1 VDYVLIYSQKSY
13 SLLKPV
19 VMITKQVKQF
29 LFALLGIAFLASCQ
43 KDLDV
48 ANVDLDQ
55 QRIRVLNGT
64 LNAKATLGRK
74 IYFDARF
81 SEPSG
86 MQSCSSCHLPQQGW
100 VGFGEMPSGPNSRGF
115 KSGMG
120 EGAVSGAFGG
130 RKPPSAAYAT
140 FAPAFTFDAVNDEF
154 IGGLFWDGRAT
165 GAVTGVPAGD
175 QALGPFRNPV
185 EQNHPSREAVL
196 TKLMNDKSYRE
207 MWTRAWGS
215 SLKMDS
221 PESIDEN
228 YKKIGLA
235 IAEFEGSIEV
245 NQFTSKFD
253 AVQRNQAQF
262 TAIESQGM
270 ALFQQAECDN
280 CHSME
285 PVGTTPALFTD
296 FSYDNI
302 GLPQNTAFMNTM
314 RRAPAANLDGG
325 LGSMLANSNNP
336 AWIAFAADN
345 MGAFKTPTLR
355 NVAKGEANKTFMH
368 NGVLKSLKEVV
379 HFYNTRDTDPTWAAP
394 EFPATMNTRRVGRLR
409 LSNADEDA
417 IVAFMRTLS
426 DGWRPGVNNNQGVL

>member
-1 VDYVLIYSQKSY
+1 
-13 SLLKPV
+13 
-19 VMITKQVKQF
+19 
-29 LFALLGIAFLASCQ
+29 
-43 KDLDV
+43 
-48 ANVDLDQ
+48 
-55 QRIRVLNGT
+55 
-64 LNAKATLGRK
+64 
-74 IYFDARF
+74 
-81 SEPSG
+81 
-86 MQSCSSCHLPQQGW
+86 
-100 VGFGEMPSGPNSRGF
+100 
-115 KSGMG
+115 
-120 EGAVSGAFGG
+120 
-130 RKPPSAAYAT
+130 
-140 FAPAFTFDAVNDEF
+140 
-154 IGGLFWDGRAT
+154 
-165 GAVTGVPAGD
+165 
-175 QALGPFRNPV
+175 
-185 EQNHPSREAVL
+185 
-196 TKLMNDKSYRE
+196 
-207 MWTRAWGS
+207 
-215 SLKMDS
+215 
-221 PESIDEN
+221 
-228 YKKIGLA
+228 
-235 IAEFEGSIEV
+235 
-245 NQFTSKFD
+245 
-253 AVQRNQAQF
+253 
-262 TAIESQGM
+262 
-270 ALFQQAECDN
+270 
-280 CHSME
+280 ME

>member
-1 VDYVLIYSQKSY
+1 
-13 SLLKPV
+13 
-19 VMITKQVKQF
+19 MITKQVKQF

-55 QRIRVLNGT
+55 QRIRGIVNGT
-64 LNAKATLGRK
+64 LSAKASLGRK

-140 FAPAFTFDAVNDEF
+140 FAPAFTFDAAEEEF
-154 IGGLFWDGRAT
+154 TGGLFWDGRAT
-165 GAVTGVPAGD
+165 GEVTGVPAGD
-175 QALGPFRNPV
+175 QALGPFTNPV
-185 EQNHPSREAVL
+185 EQNHPSQAAVL
-196 TKLMNDKSYRE
+196 AKIMKDKKYLE
-207 MWTRAWGS
+207 MWSRAWGS
-215 SLKMDS
+215 SLKMDT
-221 PESIDEN
+221 PEEITAN
-228 YKKIGLA
+228 YKKVGLA
-235 IAEFEGSIEV
+235 IAEYEASFEV

-253 AVQRNQAQF
+253 AVQKNQAEF
-262 TAIESQGM
+262 TALERRGM
-270 ALFQQAECDN
+270 VLFQQAECDN
-280 CHSME
+280 CHTME
-285 PVGTTPALFTD
+285 PVGATPALFTD
-296 FSYDNI
+296 FSYENI

-314 RRAPAANLDGG
+314 RRAPTANLDGG

-336 AWIAFAADN
+336 AWMAFAADN

-379 HFYNTRDTDPTWAAP
+379 HFYNTRDVRAANWAAP
-394 EFPATMNTRRVGRLR
+394 EFPETMNDKRVGDLG
-409 LSNADEDA
+409 LSGAEEDA
-417 IVAFMRTLS
+417 IVVFMRTLT
-426 DGWRPGVNNNQGVL
+426 DGWRTGTNINQGVL